1 MPPAARSSVR
11 LARGTAAGLAVGVL
25 AAAALTACAT
35 GAGPDAER
43 DAALP
48 DGLTVAVQQG
58 RLDVPQGR
66 LVLHFE
72 NTGEPVTVTAVAV
85 RSPALEPGM
94 DRDEPFALGRGDA
107 IDIRLDLTG
116 SVCDGDPAAIGVDVR
131 LTAADGAER
140 EGTLEPDDPFGTMAR
155 IADADCLAESVAGVA
170 AIELPERLR
179 TTGTGADRRAWID
192 VRVAPVASGDGTLS
206 IDGVSATTLIG
217 NEEGQDWPLGIEVAA
232 GDEPVDAALAVRP
245 ARCDAH
251 ALADDKR
258 GTILPFTVATGDGRE
273 GRLEIASGAAL
284 KADLYA
290 YYAER
295 CGL

>member
-1 MPPAARSSVR
+1 MPRPARSRVR
-11 LARGTAAGLAVGVL
+11 LARLVYVRPAALLVAGLAVASLGAC
-25 AAAALTACAT
+25 AAAQA
-35 GAGPDAER
+35 PDAG
-43 DAALP
+43 LP
-48 DGLTVAVQQG
+48 DGLSVQVQQG

-72 NTGEPVTVTAVAV
+72 NTGDPVTVTAVAV
-85 RSPALEPGM
+85 HSPALEAGM
-94 DRDEPFALGRGDA
+94 DREERFELDRDDA

-116 SVCDGDPAAIGVDVR
+116 SVCDGDPAAIRIEVR
-131 LTAADGAER
+131 LTSVDGAEH
-140 EGTLEPDDPFGTMAR
+140 EGTLQPDDPFGTMAR
-155 IADADCLAESVAGVA
+155 IADTDCLAESVAGVA

-179 TTGTGADRRAWID
+179 TTGAGAEQRAWID
-192 VRVAPVASGDGTLS
+192 VRVAPEASGDGTLA
-206 IDGVSATTLIG
+206 IGGVSTTTLIG
-217 NEEGQDWPLGIEVAA
+217 NEDGQDWPLDIEVAP
-232 GDEPVDAALAVRP
+232 GDDPVDLSLAVRP

-258 GTILPFTVATGDGRE
+258 GTILPFRVATGDGRE

>member
-1 MPPAARSSVR
+1 M
-11 LARGTAAGLAVGVL
+11 AAGLAVGAL
-25 AAAALTACAT
+25 AVAALAACAT
-35 GAGPDAER
+35 GDEPGAGSDAG
-43 DAALP
+43 LP
-48 DGLTVAVQQG
+48 DGLAVAVQQG

-72 NTGEPVTVTAVAV
+72 NAGDPVTVSSVAV

-94 DRDEPFALGRGDA
+94 DRDEPFTLDRGDA

-116 SVCDGDPAAIGVDVR
+116 SVCDGDPAAIGIDVR
-131 LTAADGAER
+131 LTTDDGGER
-140 EGTLEPDDPFGTMAR
+140 DGTLQPEDPFGTMAR

-179 TTGTGADRRAWID
+179 TTGTGGGQRAWID
-192 VRVAPVASGDGTLS
+192 VRVVPVASGDGTLV

-217 NEEGQDWPLGIEVAA
+217 NEEGQDWPLRIEVAA
-232 GDEPVDAALAVRP
+232 GDEPVDVALAVRP

-258 GTILPFTVATGDGRE
+258 GTILPFTLATGDGRE
-273 GRLEIASGAAL
+273 GRLEIASDAAL

>member
-1 MPPAARSSVR
+1 MPRSARSSVR
-11 LARGTAAGLAVGVL
+11 PARGTAAGLALL
-25 AAAALTACAT
+25 AAAALTACSA
-35 GAGPDAER
+35 GAAPDAGAE
-43 DAALP
+43 AGLP
-48 DGLTVAVQQG
+48 DGLSVAVQQG

-72 NTGEPVTVTAVAV
+72 NTGDPVTVTAVAV

-94 DRDEPFALGRGDA
+94 DRDEAFSLGEGDA
-107 IDIRLDLTG
+107 IDIRLDLTD
-116 SVCDGDPAAIGVDVR
+116 SVCDGDPGAIGIDVR
-131 LTAADGAER
+131 LTTADGGEH

-170 AIELPERLR
+170 AIELPDRLR
-179 TTGTGADRRAWID
+179 TTGAGAEQRAWID
-192 VRVAPVASGDGTLS
+192 VRVAPVASGGGTLV

-217 NEEGQDWPLGIEVAA
+217 NEDGQDWPLGIEVAA
-232 GDEPVDAALAVRP
+232 GDDPVEAALAVRP

-273 GRLEIASGAAL
+273 GRLEIASGADL

-295 CGL
+295 CDL

>member
-1 MPPAARSSVR
+1 MPRAARSPDRSVR
-11 LARGTAAGLAVGVL
+11 AALVRPAALVVATLALGALSACTQAAGGDDD
-25 AAAALTACAT
+25 
-35 GAGPDAER
+35 G
-43 DAALP
+43 LP
-48 DGLTVAVQQG
+48 DGLSVTVQQG

-66 LVLHFE
+66 LVVHVE
-72 NTGEPVTVTAVAV
+72 NTGDPVTVTSLSVH
-85 RSPALEPGM
+85 SPALEPGM
-94 DRDEPFALGRGDA
+94 DRDEPFELGAGDA
-107 IDIRLDLTG
+107 IDIRLDLPG
-116 SVCDGDPAAIGVDVR
+116 SVCDGDPTAIEVDLRVSG
-131 LTAADGAER
+131 ADGTER
-140 EGTLEPDDPFGTMAR
+140 AGTVEPDDPFDTMAR
-155 IADADCLAESVAGVA
+155 IADADCLAESVAAVA

-192 VRVAPVASGDGTLS
+192 VTVAPAASGDGTLS
-206 IDGVSATTLIG
+206 IDRVSATTLIG
-217 NEEGQDWPLGIEVAA
+217 NEEGQDWPIGIDVDA
-232 GDEPVDAALAVRP
+232 GDEPVDVALAVRP

-273 GRLEIASGAAL
+273 GRLEIPSGADL

>member
-1 MPPAARSSVR
+1 MAV
-11 LARGTAAGLAVGVL
+11 GLAVGAL
-25 AAAALTACAT
+25 AAAAITGCAT
-35 GAGPDAER
+35 GPAPDAGPDAG
-43 DAALP
+43 LP
-48 DGLTVAVQQG
+48 EGLSVMVQQG

-72 NTGEPVTVTAVAV
+72 NTGAPVTVSAVAV

-94 DRDEPFALGRGDA
+94 HRDEPFALDRGDA

-131 LTAADGAER
+131 ATTADGDER

-155 IADADCLAESVAGVA
+155 IADADCLAESAAAVA

-179 TTGTGADRRAWID
+179 TTGAGAEQRAWID
-192 VRVAPVASGDGTLS
+192 VRVAPVASGDGALA
-206 IDGVSATTLIG
+206 IDGVAATTLIG
-217 NEEGQDWPLGIEVAA
+217 NEDGQDWPLGIEVAA
-232 GDEPVDAALAVRP
+232 GDEPVDVSLAVRP

-258 GTILPFTVATGDGRE
+258 GTILPFTVATDDGRE